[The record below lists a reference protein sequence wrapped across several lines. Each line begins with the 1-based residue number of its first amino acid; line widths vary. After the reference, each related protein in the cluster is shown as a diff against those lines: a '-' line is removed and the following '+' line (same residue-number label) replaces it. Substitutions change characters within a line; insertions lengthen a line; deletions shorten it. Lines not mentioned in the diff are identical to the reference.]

1 MPVSLLD
8 LLPSFSSSNHLLD
21 CVSTGIRSPIS
32 CSTYIL
38 HITVQHSG
46 IKSVSLYPVSLFIYF
61 LHANKTTQKIFAKY
75 ISVTFLSALKKV
87 YHIHIVKTH
96 SNLQSYIYFYIFVSC
111 IIISSYTLWNC
122 HQFLSSICHKSH
134 ELPLGFMLI

>member
-1 MPVSLLD
+1 MRHLTYAKHQTLRCWHYQGISTLRLSYPSLPHVRCPGIPRGKERKLPVSLLD

-75 ISVTFLSALKKV
+75 IRVTFLSALKK
-87 YHIHIVKTH
+87 YIVFI
-96 SNLQSYIYFYIFVSC
+96 L
-111 IIISSYTLWNC
+111 
-122 HQFLSSICHKSH
+122 
-134 ELPLGFMLI
+134 